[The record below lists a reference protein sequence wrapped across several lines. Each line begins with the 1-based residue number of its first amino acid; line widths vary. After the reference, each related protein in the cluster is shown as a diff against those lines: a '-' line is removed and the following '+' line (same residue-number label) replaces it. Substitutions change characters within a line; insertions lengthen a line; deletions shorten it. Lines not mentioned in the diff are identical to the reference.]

1 LCIDTRHPCPKLQHL
16 YTKHTLSINFFILK
30 VIYDENEMERDVG
43 VTIYIF
49 FSLGSISFKA
59 VYIEI
64 NFLKKSIILKNIYTN
79 LKLALMLIH

>member
-1 LCIDTRHPCPKLQHL
+1 
-16 YTKHTLSINFFILK
+16 
-30 VIYDENEMERDVG
+30 MERDVV